1 MQYEEGEKVIDHLL
15 KSNNVKLYPIKQEEL
30 KNFPKKIFNKG
41 LIRTLP
47 YMYNNIS
54 ELDGFFIARLIRT

>member
-30 KNFPKKIFNKG
+30 KNFPKKF
-41 LIRTLP
+41 LIR
-47 YMYNNIS
+47 
-54 ELDGFFIARLIRT
+54 D